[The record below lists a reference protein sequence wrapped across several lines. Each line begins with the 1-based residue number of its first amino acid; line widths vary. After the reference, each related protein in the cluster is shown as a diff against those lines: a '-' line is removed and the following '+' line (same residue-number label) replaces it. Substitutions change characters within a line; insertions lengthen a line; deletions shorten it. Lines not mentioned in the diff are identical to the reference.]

1 MVPTGYVVLA
11 LALTLACERGP
22 VPAADVGS
30 TPTPLDLSATGTIE
44 GTVRLE
50 GAPPAPRAVAV
61 GSDPTCAAAHPDG
74 LMVSDVRA
82 SDGHL
87 ADVFVYI
94 AQGLENRVFAVPET
108 PVVIEEQGCWY
119 VPRVAGVQAGQPIR
133 FRSSDDTLH
142 NVHGE
147 PRRSP
152 RWNFGLPRRDTERT
166 LTLRGPEVMI
176 PVRCDV
182 HPWMR
187 LDLGV
192 VAHPYFAVTGDD
204 GTFRF
209 TDIPPGSYTVAAW
222 HPKLDRQEQR
232 IELQPRDT
240 AIASFRFTRR

>member
-1 MVPTGYVVLA
+1 MRLRFVCVLA
-11 LALTLACERGP
+11 LAATVACERGP
-22 VPAADVGS
+22 SPAPDVAR
-30 TPTPLDLSATGTIE
+30 TPTPLDRATTGTIE
-44 GTVRLE
+44 GQVRFD
-50 GAPPAPRAVAV
+50 GVPPAPRAIAV
-61 GSDPTCAAAHPDG
+61 SSDPTCAAQHPGG

-82 SDGHL
+82 SAGRL

-94 AQGLENRVFAVPET
+94 AQGLEDRVFAVPAA
-108 PVVIEEQGCWY
+108 PVVVDQQGCLY

-147 PRRSP
+147 PRQSP

-166 LTLRGPEVMI
+166 LTLHGPEVMV

-192 VAHPYFAVTGDD
+192 IAHPYFAVTSDD

-209 TDIPPGSYTVAAW
+209 TDVPAGTYLVAAW
-222 HPKLDRQEQR
+222 HPKLDRQEKH
-232 IELQPRDT
+232 IAVQPQQT
-240 AIASFRFTRR
+240 ATVSFRFSVR